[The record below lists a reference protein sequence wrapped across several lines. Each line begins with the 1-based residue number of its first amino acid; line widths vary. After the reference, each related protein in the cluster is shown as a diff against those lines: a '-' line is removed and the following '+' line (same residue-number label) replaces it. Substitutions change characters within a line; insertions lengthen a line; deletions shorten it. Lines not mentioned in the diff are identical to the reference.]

1 MPAPPKDRCRG
12 IIRRIALPAGTNVV
26 TDPDCTVVVR
36 PTADGIVVSIA
47 GEFDI
52 AATTE
57 VAATVRPHLAS
68 DIQVDLDAV
77 TFIDSSGLQCLLVLR
92 AEAAEVGGRLRVG
105 NVTPAVARLLELS
118 GLTETLRGH

>member
-1 MPAPPKDRCRG
+1 MAPAAEVL
-12 IIRRIALPAGTNVV
+12 IVV

-36 PTADGIVVSIA
+36 SSADGIVVVSIA

-52 AATTE
+52 AATPGVTQ
-57 VAATVRPHLAS
+57 TVRPHLDN
-68 DIQVDLDAV
+68 DIYVDLDGV

-105 NVTPAVARLLELS
+105 KVTPTVARLFELS
-118 GLTETLRGH
+118 GVTETLRSG